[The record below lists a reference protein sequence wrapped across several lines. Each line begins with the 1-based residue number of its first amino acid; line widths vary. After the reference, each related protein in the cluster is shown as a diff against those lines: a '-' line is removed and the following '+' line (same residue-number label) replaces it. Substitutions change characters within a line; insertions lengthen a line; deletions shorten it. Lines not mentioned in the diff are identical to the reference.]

1 MNSIRSIYIPHVEE
15 GITAEYIMDV
25 IYSNGIATV
34 SRITLIPYYFPSK
47 YSGETYKQAFID
59 IYAWHETETAYEFI
73 QALKYSPEETRLVHS
88 ADNWWVVEVN
98 PKPWITTVEFFDQ
111 YTTVNL
117 SLVINANNIIC
128 MMEYVLQQATNEY
141 GAKLLEHLSNE
152 SEWLSIEKSLFDE
165 KAYQQL
171 EDDLCL

>member
-1 MNSIRSIYIPHVEE
+1 MNPIKSIYIPHVEQ
-15 GITAEYIMDV
+15 GITAEYIMNAFEV
-25 IYSNGIATV
+25 SEIATV

-47 YSGETYKQAFID
+47 YSGEIYSQAFID
-59 IYAWHETETAYEFI
+59 IYTWHETEAAYEFI
-73 QALKYSPEETRLVHS
+73 QALKYSNEETRFVYS

-98 PKPWITTVEFFDQ
+98 SKPWITTMSLFNE
-111 YTTVNL
+111 YTIVNW
-117 SLVINANNIIC
+117 SLEINANNIIC
-128 MMEYVLQQATNEY
+128 MMEFVFQKATNEL

-152 SEWLSIEKSLFDE
+152 SEWLSIEKSLFEE